1 MFDFLIP
8 IVAVVSVFGSAS
20 WIVWVITDA
29 LRQRNQ
35 LRVASEFHSK
45 LLDRLSSARDFADF
59 LNTEGGVRF
68 LNSLSGGG
76 PKAPQTRIVR
86 AIVSGI
92 VMLVLGL
99 SMFLF
104 VWLNPTIWSDAQSSV
119 NFMATIAVALG
130 LGLIVASGVA
140 YRLSRHMGL
149 FDADEKTDRPVTPSA

>member
-8 IVAVVSVFGSAS
+8 IVAVVSVFGSIS
-20 WIVWVITDA
+20 WVVWVIADA

-35 LRVASEFHSK
+35 LKVASEFHGK

-76 PKAPQTRIVR
+76 PRAPQTRIVR

-92 VMLVLGL
+92 VLLVLGL

-104 VWLNPTIWSDAQSSV
+104 VWFNPTMWSDAQSGV
-119 NFMATIAVALG
+119 NFVATIAVALG
-130 LGLIVASGVA
+130 IGLILASGVA
-140 YRLSRHMGL
+140 YVLSSRMGL
-149 FDADEKTDRPVTPSA
+149 FDDRKGPRGTLTPSV